1 MISTHPDAISRP
13 AVKPAG
19 MRDFVDKYFYFAASL
34 LIAAI
39 TVWGFSR
46 TIDAN
51 LFHPVVPKPWILWV
65 HAAANFGWVAFFVI
79 QSALVRTRNVRWH
92 RSLGWFGVG
101 LATVMVALG
110 AATAI
115 VMGRFDITTLHQLA
129 VIKTAFLIEQLSDLL
144 PFGTFVALAF
154 YWRRKP
160 ELHRP
165 LMFVAT
171 CVLLDAPFG
180 RLQPLVNGLGL
191 NLFYPALD
199 AVIFLGVLRDLLLN
213 RRVSPVYR
221 AALPALIVFQ
231 VFITYTWHARSDWWM
246 RIARTLLGVS

>member
-1 MISTHPDAISRP
+1 
-13 AVKPAG
+13 
-19 MRDFVDKYFYFAASL
+19 MRDFVDRYFYFAASL

-51 LFHPVVPKPWILWV
+51 LFHPVVPVPWILWV
-65 HAAANFGWVAFFVI
+65 HAAVFSSWVALFVI

-101 LATVMVALG
+101 LATVMVPLG

-115 VMGRFDITTLHQLA
+115 VMDRFHITTLHQSA
-129 VIKTAFLIEQLSDLL
+129 VFGTAFLIEQLSDLL
-144 PFGTFVALAF
+144 PFPTFVALAF

-180 RLQPLVNGLGL
+180 RLQSLINGH
-191 NLFYPALD
+191 NLFFPAVD

-221 AALPALIVFQ
+221 AAIPALIVFQ
-231 VFITYTWHARSDWWM
+231 VFITYTWHAQSDWWM

>member
-1 MISTHPDAISRP
+1 
-13 AVKPAG
+13 
-19 MRDFVDKYFYFAASL
+19 
-34 LIAAI
+34 
-39 TVWGFSR
+39 
-46 TIDAN
+46 
-51 LFHPVVPKPWILWV
+51 
-65 HAAANFGWVAFFVI
+65 
-79 QSALVRTRNVRWH
+79 VRWH

-101 LATVMVALG
+101 LATVMVPLG

-115 VMGRFDITTLHQLA
+115 VMDRFLIITRHQPA
-129 VIKTAFLIEQLSDLL
+129 VFRAAFLIEQLSDLL
-144 PFGTFVALAF
+144 PFPTFVALAF

-165 LMFVAT
+165 LVFVAT

-180 RLQPLVNGLGL
+180 RLQSLINGQ
-191 NLFYPALD
+191 NLFFPAVD

-231 VFITYTWHARSDWWM
+231 IFIIYTWHAGSDWWM

>member
-1 MISTHPDAISRP
+1 
-13 AVKPAG
+13 

-51 LFHPVVPKPWILWV
+51 LFHPVVPVPWILWV
-65 HAAANFGWVAFFVI
+65 HAAVFSSWVALFVV

-92 RSLGWFGVG
+92 RSLGWFVVG
-101 LATVMVALG
+101 LATIMVPLG

-115 VMGRFDITTLHQLA
+115 VMDRFLITARHQPA
-129 VIKTAFLIEQLSDLL
+129 VFRTAFLIAQLSDLL
-144 PFGTFVALAF
+144 TFPTFLALAF

-171 CVLLDAPFG
+171 CVLLDAPLG
-180 RLQPLVNGLGL
+180 RLQPIGL

-199 AVIFLGVLRDLLLN
+199 AVIFLGVLRDLLVN

-231 VFITYTWHARSDWWM
+231 VFITYTWHARSDWWI